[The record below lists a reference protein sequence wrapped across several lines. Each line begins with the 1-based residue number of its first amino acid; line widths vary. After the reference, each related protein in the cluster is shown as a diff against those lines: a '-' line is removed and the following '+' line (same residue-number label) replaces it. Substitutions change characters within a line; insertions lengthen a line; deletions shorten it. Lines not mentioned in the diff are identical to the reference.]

1 MPQSRKFRPAAVTK
15 LTSQR
20 CGAASHCCRSC
31 AAQHLH
37 QDMDRCADQA
47 ARRTCN
53 MPTGPDQGSAPRASP
68 RRASGSRNP
77 SFEALG
83 YPKPE
88 TVVRRARA
96 RRLACGKTEPMD
108 LRHCLERLSTE
119 GQPPRK
125 STCRRTPSKEL
136 QSFRRQRAGVMSN
149 QRLNA
154 RMKDRGS
161 EYPSSSEI
169 SAISLVEYSSR
180 LRARIVRVWSSNS

>member
-1 MPQSRKFRPAAVTK
+1 
-15 LTSQR
+15 
-20 CGAASHCCRSC
+20 
-31 AAQHLH
+31 
-37 QDMDRCADQA
+37 
-47 ARRTCN
+47 

-180 LRARIVRVWSSNS
+180 LRARIRPRLVQQLLMTFPFKLKSAMICPHVHSEHRCETACVDLVESQCRLHETLHGL